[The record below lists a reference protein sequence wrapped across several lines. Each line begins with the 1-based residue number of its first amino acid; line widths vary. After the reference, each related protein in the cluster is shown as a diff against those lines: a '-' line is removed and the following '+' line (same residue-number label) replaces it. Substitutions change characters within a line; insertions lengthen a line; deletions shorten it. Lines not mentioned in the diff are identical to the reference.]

1 MEDYALCEMC
11 RLVTVTAMK
20 SPGGF
25 VHYSD
30 VMEVLFH
37 ADECRLCS
45 LMFAALSHHPRN
57 ITKLKSIIDAKPC
70 SSDPTWTVRLWL
82 GDLTEWKFDIEV
94 DGEEGPYF
102 PDLGLVIAIVT
113 CFTGNFQKNEWKVKD
128 GENIMHGTI
137 EVCDHMGMLSH
148 LCFGHYMLNYDSIA
162 HDEQS

>member
-1 MEDYALCEMC
+1 
-11 RLVTVTAMK
+11 
-20 SPGGF
+20 
-25 VHYSD
+25 
-30 VMEVLFH
+30 
-37 ADECRLCS
+37 
-45 LMFAALSHHPRN
+45 MFAALSHHPRN

-137 EVCDHMGMLSH
+137 EVCDQMGMLSH
-148 LCFGHYMLNYDSIA
+148 FVFRSLYAKL
-162 HDEQS
+162 

>member
-25 VHYSD
+25 VHHSD
-30 VMEVLFH
+30 AMEVLFH

-70 SSDPTWTVRLWL
+70 SSDPTWTVRLWP

-102 PDLGLVIAIVT
+102 P
-113 CFTGNFQKNEWKVKD
+113 
-128 GENIMHGTI
+128 
-137 EVCDHMGMLSH
+137 
-148 LCFGHYMLNYDSIA
+148 
-162 HDEQS
+162 